1 MCGVRDFEQVLT
13 DPQIVERAMVIALE
27 HPVAG
32 AIRQLGVPVKLGE
45 TPGAVRTPPPV
56 LGEHTAAILG
66 ELGYS
71 DTDVARL
78 RNDGAV

>member
-1 MCGVRDFEQVLT
+1 
-13 DPQIVERAMVIALE
+13 MVIALE

-56 LGEHTAAILG
+56 LGEHTGAILG

-71 DTDVARL
+71 DADAERL
-78 RNDGAV
+78 RSDGAV

>member
-1 MCGVRDFEQVLT
+1 
-13 DPQIVERAMVIALE
+13 MVIALE

-32 AIRQLGVPVKLGE
+32 AIRQLGVPVKLGD

-56 LGEHTAAILG
+56 LGQHTSAILG

-71 DTDVARL
+71 PVEIERL
-78 RNDGAV
+78 ASDGAV

>member
-1 MCGVRDFEQVLT
+1 
-13 DPQIVERAMVIALE
+13 MVVASQ

-56 LGEHTAAILG
+56 LGQHTRDVLA
-66 ELGYS
+66 ELGFA
-71 DTDVARL
+71 DAEIERFQEV
-78 RNDGAV
+78 GAV